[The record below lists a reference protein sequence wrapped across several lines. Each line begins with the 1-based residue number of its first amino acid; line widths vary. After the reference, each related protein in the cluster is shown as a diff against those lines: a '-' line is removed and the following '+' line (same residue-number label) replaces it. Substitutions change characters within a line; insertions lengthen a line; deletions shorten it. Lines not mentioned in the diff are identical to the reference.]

1 MARKRTTR
9 GRPSRIEQLPAG
21 VKAALDA
28 LIRSGVS
35 QREILRRLNPD
46 VVATGQAP
54 LSKSGLN
61 RYTTDI
67 ATDLAEAGQE
77 IRQTR
82 AAADALV
89 AKFGEQPTGEVG
101 QLTVEI
107 LRTMAVRTAI
117 RARQMGMDED
127 VDLKDVT
134 DLINRQALALQR
146 LENAAGMA
154 KRREREMREA
164 LAKEAADRA
173 AQAAE
178 TAARESGHALPAG
191 VLERI
196 RRDVYGIRDAA

>member
-1 MARKRTTR
+1 MARKRETR
-9 GRPSRIEQLPAG
+9 GRTSRIEQLPAPI
-21 VKAALDA
+21 KAALDA

-54 LSKSGLN
+54 LSRSGLN

-67 ATDLAEAGQE
+67 ASDLAEAGQE

-89 AKFGEQPTGEVG
+89 AKFGEEPTGEVG

-107 LRTMAVRTAI
+107 LRTMAVRAAI
-117 RARQMGMDED
+117 RAREMGMEED

-146 LENAAGMA
+146 QENAAGMA